1 MKFITIYNCIKILEK
16 QLLKYLKKTES
27 IFKWYYPTRWDLI
40 KKKKILNFKNFL
52 FLYTKI
58 STTVRGDALSS

>member
-27 IFKWYYPTRWDLI
+27 IFKWYYPTRWECI
-40 KKKKILNFKNFL
+40 
-52 FLYTKI
+52 
-58 STTVRGDALSS
+58 